1 MDAGR
6 IRDKKMCYLRTKDE
20 NLISPYELKDFLEN
34 VFNRESAEK
43 IIDACDEQDYMEQV
57 DPRELNGEYLEHL
70 AEHYDSSDTVGTIE
84 NMVDAIKDNLS
95 KIRSKNPAL
104 REAVNGLSDLM
115 DYIRGLAVVAE

>member
-1 MDAGR
+1 
-6 IRDKKMCYLRTKDE
+6 MCYLRTKDE

-70 AEHYDSSDTVGTIE
+70 AEYYDSSDTIGTIE
-84 NMVDAIKDNLS
+84 NMVDNIRDQLS

-104 REAVNGLSDLM
+104 HEAMEGLGDLM
-115 DYIRGLAVVAE
+115 GYIKGLTVIAE

>member
-1 MDAGR
+1 
-6 IRDKKMCYLRTKDE
+6 MCYLRTKDE

-43 IIDACDEQDYMEQV
+43 IIDACDEQEYNNTC

-70 AEHYDSSDTVGTIE
+70 AEHYDSSDTIGTIE
-84 NMVDAIKDNLS
+84 NMVDAIRDNLS

-104 REAVNGLSDLM
+104 RDAMEGLGDLM
-115 DYIRGLAVVAE
+115 GYIRSLAVVAE

>member
-20 NLISPYELKDFLEN
+20 NLISPYELKDFLETI
-34 VFNRESAEK
+34 FNRDSAEK
-43 IIDACDEQDYMEQV
+43 IIDACDEQDYMNNV
-57 DPRELNGEYLEHL
+57 DPRELNGEYLQHL
-70 AEHYDSSDTVGTIE
+70 AENYDSSDTVGTIE
-84 NMVDAIKDNLS
+84 NMIDNIRADLS

-104 REAVNGLSDLM
+104 HNAVERLGYLM